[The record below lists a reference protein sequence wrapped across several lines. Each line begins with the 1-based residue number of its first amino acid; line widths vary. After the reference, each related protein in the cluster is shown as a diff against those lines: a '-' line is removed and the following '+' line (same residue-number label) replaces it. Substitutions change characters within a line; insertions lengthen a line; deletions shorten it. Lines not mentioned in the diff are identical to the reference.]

1 MVLLHFAN
9 SVHIVVQGLLNA
21 INVVFSNIP
30 HRYCLSHIYAN
41 FQTTGFRGEEL
52 KKHMDAASYSY
63 TKHGFDA
70 AMDKMNVGSEEAW
83 KWLRFSSGM
92 LD

>member
-1 MVLLHFAN
+1 
-9 SVHIVVQGLLNA
+9 
-21 INVVFSNIP
+21 
-30 HRYCLSHIYAN
+30 
-41 FQTTGFRGEEL
+41 
-52 KKHMDAASYSY
+52 MDAASYSY

-83 KWLRFSSGM
+83 KWLRYSSGM